1 MLSLSLL
8 WIAADPCC
16 REAPLY
22 AQTRIEVVHVGAGEP
37 IKLEKLDQFVW
48 GGFEGARVVD
58 GKVIAKV
65 TSKPKFESTTSQIIL
80 TLGEGYE
87 VDEIIAESDEAYI
100 DLDQTPIDDGKVEL
114 TFPPDTPEGM
124 YRIEVRAI
132 KEGSRRAVKRLKVKI
147 GGDGPAPPDIDD
159 NKPTNDIERIV
170 DNAMFEVRK
179 GYASVFKQTAEA
191 VGTGRIKTDADLL
204 KFMVPISK
212 TAREQAVAGIDGL
225 IQDKL
230 PRDGVNL
237 KPEAPVFLL
246 QISTAFERGLK

>member
-1 MLSLSLL
+1 MRGLMLSLSLL

-65 TSKPKFESTTSQIIL
+65 TSKPKFESTTSQIVL
-80 TLGEGYE
+80 TLGDGYE

-100 DLDQTPIDDGKVEL
+100 DLDQTPIDGGKVEL

-147 GGDGPAPPDIDD
+147 GSDDGPAPPDIDIGD
-159 NKPTNDIERIV
+159 LPATSKAARKVMVDYVQAMAQDMENMSANISKYKTVTESSKAFNDLDLSTRNSFKAGIATVMKPRLGADALPA
-170 DNAMFEVRK
+170 DA
-179 GYASVFKQTAEA
+179 ASVFKEIAIGYRS
-191 VGTGRIKTDADLL
+191 VK
-204 KFMVPISK
+204 
-212 TAREQAVAGIDGL
+212 
-225 IQDKL
+225 
-230 PRDGVNL
+230 
-237 KPEAPVFLL
+237 
-246 QISTAFERGLK
+246 